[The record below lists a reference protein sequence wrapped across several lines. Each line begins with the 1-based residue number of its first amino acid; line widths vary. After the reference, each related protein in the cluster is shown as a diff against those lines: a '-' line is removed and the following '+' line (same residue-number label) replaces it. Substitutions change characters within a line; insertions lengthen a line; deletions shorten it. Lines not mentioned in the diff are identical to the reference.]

1 MKMIRKILYVLT
13 RREKR
18 RLGVLLLGDILIS
31 IADILFLALLVFM
44 IHFYTTT
51 GAPGKFSFLPEWLTT
66 YRSPVPIAVFFFLFS
81 AKNLAGFLLYRAQCR
96 FLFRVASRISR
107 YKLLHY
113 LEGTYADYVNVDSS
127 VHIREISYQPLEF
140 CQHVL
145 GGVQQIITQ
154 SVLIILS
161 IAAIVFFNARIFFLL
176 LVILLP
182 PVVAVFYLIRG
193 KLRTVRVQARTSSER
208 SLQHLQEALSGFVE
222 SNIYHKNEVF
232 LERYVRYQREFNRY
246 ITDQLIV
253 QGIPN
258 RMIEVFA
265 LLGVV
270 ILVAIDRWSGA
281 PGNTAVITIGVFMA
295 AAYKIIPGIV
305 KILSLSGQV
314 NSYAFTLHNLAPAQP
329 PAAASPH
336 TAAPPAAPHHNG
348 TAAHNDTAARHAE
361 PSTHSNAAPP
371 THEATPSHAA
381 PPSHATAPPN
391 TSRIRSLR
399 FENVCFFYN
408 GRPVLD
414 NTSLHIASGDF
425 LGIAGPSG
433 KGKTTILNLLL
444 GFLEPDKGAILIN
457 EGVTGM
463 QGRQQYWRNI
473 SYVKQQPFLIHDTLL
488 NNITLNGQHRNDR
501 QQSHNDPQHSRNDR
515 HPPPDDKK
523 LQEVLRLSG
532 LTALVDTWPEKE
544 NTVIAEN
551 GRNISGGQRQRIAI
565 ARALYKNADLII
577 LDEPFNELDEESE
590 CALLLHFQRLAR
602 AGKLVILITHNKK
615 SLSFCNKTFSLD
627 EQPA

>member
-1 MKMIRKILYVLT
+1 MLM
-13 RREKR
+13 
-18 RLGVLLLGDILIS
+18 DIVIS

-44 IHFYTTT
+44 IHFYTTS

-66 YRSPVPIAVFFFLFS
+66 YRSPLPIAVFFFLFS
-81 AKNLAGFLLYRAQCR
+81 AKNLAGFLIYRAQCR

-107 YKLLHY
+107 YKLMHY
-113 LEGTYADYVNVDSS
+113 LEGTYADYVDVDSS

-145 GGVQQIITQ
+145 GGLQQIITQ

-161 IAAIVFFNARIFFLL
+161 VTAIVFFNARIFFLL

-182 PVVAVFYLIRG
+182 PVFAVFYLIKG
-193 KLRTVRVQARTSSER
+193 KLSTVRVQARTSSER

-232 LERYVRYQREFNRY
+232 LERYIRYQQEFNRY

-270 ILVAIDRWSGA
+270 ILVAIDRWAGT

-314 NSYAFTLHNLAPAQP
+314 NSYVFTLHNLAPEQSGPVPPADTIRPREPAQGDAATQQSHVTRQPHAMQPQTAAQP
-329 PAAASPH
+329 D
-336 TAAPPAAPHHNG
+336 AP
-348 TAAHNDTAARHAE
+348 
-361 PSTHSNAAPP
+361 S
-371 THEATPSHAA
+371 
-381 PPSHATAPPN
+381 
-391 TSRIRSLR
+391 IRSLR
-399 FENVCFFYN
+399 FEGVCFFYN

-414 NTSLHIASGDF
+414 HTSLDMVSGDF

-444 GFLEPDKGAILIN
+444 GFLQPDKGAILVNDNI
-457 EGVTGM
+457 TDTR
-463 QGRQQYWRNI
+463 GRQRYWRNI
-473 SYVKQQPFLIHDTLL
+473 AYVKQQPFLVHDTLV
-488 NNITLNGQHRNDR
+488 NNITLNGQSRNDHR
-501 QQSHNDPQHSRNDR
+501 HSRNDQ
-515 HPPPDDKK
+515 P
-523 LQEVLRLSG
+523 LQEALRLSG
-532 LTALVDTWPEKE
+532 LTDMVSTWPEKE
-544 NTVIAEN
+544 HTVIAEN

-590 CALLLHFQRLAR
+590 SILLRHFRRLAGS
-602 AGKLVILITHNKK
+602 GKLVILVTHNKE
-615 SLSFCNKTFSLD
+615 SFSFCNKIISLD
-627 EQPA
+627 EQPAWNIGDTDACVSAE

>member
-66 YRSPVPIAVFFFLFS
+66 YRSPVPIVVFFFLFS

-336 TAAPPAAPHHNG
+336 TAAPPH
-348 TAAHNDTAARHAE
+348 
-361 PSTHSNAAPP
+361 
-371 THEATPSHAA
+371 
-381 PPSHATAPPN
+381 